1 MSRQKLGLP
10 PSEVTGALGAYL
22 MDVWRAINNT
32 PNASYFSA
40 ANPNTSGFTGAPGD
54 LLVNVGS
61 ASTSSRLWM
70 MGGASVSTNSW
81 VVVRIA

>member
-1 MSRQKLGLP
+1 MSRDRLPVP
-10 PSEVTGALGAYL
+10 PSDVTGPVGKYL
-22 MDVWRAINNT
+22 LEIYRAVNQIPT
-32 PNASYFSA
+32 ASYFSG
-40 ANPNTSGFTGAPGD
+40 ANPNTSGFTGGPGD
-54 LLVNVGS
+54 LLVNIGS